1 MVSPVF
7 VQLDGM
13 VTNASL
19 RGMNAPYSSVKME
32 QHAP

>member
-13 VTNASL
+13 VTDVSL
-19 RGMNAPYSSVKME
+19 TGMNAHYSSVTME
-32 QHAP
+32 LHVL

>member
-19 RGMNAPYSSVKME
+19 TGMNAHYSSVKME
-32 QHAP
+32 LHV